1 LLRKADAVVAIVIP
15 LPLAL
20 TVVLPGWAWALG
32 AGWAGWLVPLGA
44 RPLPPEE
51 ASAAEVDNAPALAAR
66 EVATTAMARRL
77 TVRLVPSYSVYA
89 YEVS

>member
-1 LLRKADAVVAIVIP
+1 VAIVIP

-20 TVVLPGWAWALG
+20 TVVLPGWVRAAG
-32 AGWAGWLVPLGA
+32 AGWVGWLGWLVPLGA

-77 TVRLVPSYSVYA
+77 TVRLVPSYWCMPTR
-89 YEVS
+89 

>member
-1 LLRKADAVVAIVIP
+1 VAIVIP

-20 TVVLPGWAWALG
+20 TVVLPGWVRAAG
-32 AGWAGWLVPLGA
+32 AGWVGWLGWLGWLVPLGA

-77 TVRLVPSYSVYA
+77 TVRLVPSYWCMPTR
-89 YEVS
+89 

>member
-1 LLRKADAVVAIVIP
+1 VAIVIP

-20 TVVLPGWAWALG
+20 TVVLPGWVRAAG
-32 AGWAGWLVPLGA
+32 AGWVGWLGWLVPLGA